1 MDSKNYRIRYCSS
14 FGLTSNY
21 RESKYIGC
29 VLMGMPEK
37 LPIARLPKILYSCRE
52 HFINIDQVRKNYYFN
67 TMENTETSPS
77 MTGLLVGGSGLIG
90 GHLLHYFKT
99 NTPEID
105 VRSPNS
111 KKLSLREPD
120 DIISYFKRQ
129 KPQFVINTAIT
140 AIRSDAHLSIEVNYL
155 GSINLARAALALNIP
170 YIHISSAATLPPGE
184 NLTEEDQL
192 GLDANLSNYAKSKLM
207 TEMSL
212 KHMHEKYGLQYTL
225 IRLSIVYG
233 AHDHKIQG
241 INRLLFNIV
250 DRAMPFMLTKRKG
263 VLHSY
268 SNANKVPYF
277 IHHILKNKEEF
288 AGQHYHFVDPEP
300 VDLAELILTIK
311 AYMNLKTPREIYIPY
326 QMAKSGNNFMNWV
339 IKVFNRIGYKAHV
352 PAEMIFLENFY
363 KTQTL
368 SCEKLKNSSFVDPIP
383 DATIFTELPS
393 LIEYYIARWEH
404 FNLFSS
410 FSCKEFNPTNGRIA
424 KADSTDPLAE
434 TFMNTPQ
441 KLLDAIHAEGIK
453 PLKEIL

>member
-1 MDSKNYRIRYCSS
+1 
-14 FGLTSNY
+14 
-21 RESKYIGC
+21 
-29 VLMGMPEK
+29 
-37 LPIARLPKILYSCRE
+37 
-52 HFINIDQVRKNYYFN
+52 
-67 TMENTETSPS
+67 MENQETSPR
-77 MTGLLVGGSGLIG
+77 MTGLLIGGSGLIG
-90 GHLLHYFKT
+90 GYLLHYFKT
-99 NTPEID
+99 KTPEID

-111 KKLSLREPD
+111 KKLSLRELD
-120 DIISYFKRQ
+120 DIISYFRRQ

-140 AIRSDAHLSIEVNYL
+140 AIRSDAHLSYEVNYL

-184 NLTEEDQL
+184 NLTEEDHL
-192 GLDANLSNYAKSKLM
+192 SLDANLSNYAKSKLM
-207 TEMSL
+207 TEMTL

-225 IRLSIVYG
+225 IRLGIVYG

-277 IHHILKNKEEF
+277 IHHILKNKGEF
-288 AGQHYHFVDPEP
+288 SGQHYHFVDPEP
-300 VDLAELILTIK
+300 VELAKLILTIK
-311 AYMNLKTPREIYIPY
+311 AYMNFKTPREIYIPY

-368 SCEKLKNSSFVDPIP
+368 SCEKLKKSSFTDPNP
-383 DATIFTELPS
+383 EATIFTELPS

-410 FSCKEFNPTNGRIA
+410 FSSKEFSPLQGRETEA
-424 KADSTDPLAE
+424 GPAE
-434 TFMNTPQ
+434 KQAEEFMGTPQ
-441 KLLDAIHAEGIK
+441 ELLDAVHDKGIT
-453 PLKEIL
+453 PLKEILQSS